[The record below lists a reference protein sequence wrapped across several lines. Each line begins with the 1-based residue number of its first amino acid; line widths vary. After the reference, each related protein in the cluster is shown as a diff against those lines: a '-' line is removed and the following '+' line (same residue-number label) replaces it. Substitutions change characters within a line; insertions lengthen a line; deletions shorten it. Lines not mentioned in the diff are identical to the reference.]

1 MKKMFSLWAMVLL
14 VLLFGA
20 CTADYDTFGSSD
32 YKAFNDITFEE
43 QEGGS
48 SVFADEH
55 LINVTLKAPKK
66 KTWDSV
72 TIEHINISSMAT
84 LHLVDGKFKEFPS
97 DSAALDS
104 LANHV
109 SYVEKSLKEGSR
121 IRIPASLRVYLMV
134 VSESGE
140 PSLWQL
146 SFTIPGVEV
155 SSSSVSGDDENS
167 ETSSSSVESDD
178 ESSSSQEESSS
189 SSQEVLSD
197 DVSFSLKFVGELAND
212 VNGDTIFVTFPQG
225 TDLKK
230 VVVDSASVMIH
241 RKASLDSDPLK
252 VKDWSSAQ
260 SFKVTAEDSSAK
272 TWIVIVQS
280 IKNSAAV
287 LNVAF
292 KDQLKV
298 NRSGDTV
305 AIKLV
310 NGMTLEEAVLDSFT
324 VSDGASVK
332 PVPSEVKEW
341 KDVQSFTVTAENG
354 NKKTWVVTLAIAEA
368 GEKASDKK
376 ELISISALGEVKDA
390 SIDAANKK
398 VVLHLASQESMKA
411 VEINVS
417 VSASASHN
425 LQDGAIDLRAPVE
438 MTITAEDASYETW
451 TISADYPLSSEAKI
465 LKFAL
470 EGVATTDAPAI
481 DDSRHTITMEVPY
494 EAKLA
499 EVFFVDSISAM
510 ATQTPAKGSPLD
522 LSSGSATI
530 TVVAEDGTSVEWS
543 VVVTKAAPVQVFA
556 PRILSMK
563 IDGKDA
569 VVDSVSENGKLV
581 YWVHYDNLDFLSDL
595 TALKVSDI
603 KLSEGASVSGV
614 EEGSGYDLGRGI
626 VATVSNSKGE
636 KLSYEIR
643 AGYQYPNSNLEKWT
657 KNKPDSWDNGN
668 QSVVTITSS
677 TSSYGSTSAHMTTKK
692 AAGVLASGNLFIG
705 TFNPKGVPAIS
716 LGGDNMLKYD
726 DGNEL
731 IDFGKPFA
739 ARPRY
744 MEVDLKYT
752 PKGNDS
758 CDAYIILENRT
769 STVAADNSTCYNMGC
784 NVKRSSSDVNTLVAS
799 AWFRSNSDSDD
810 SDPDVVSI
818 SSPNEF
824 GLRTVRLK
832 LKYGAPLEKSPI
844 MNVGSEKGKV
854 SVLYEGALLNSKG
867 IDNHVVV
874 GDGSLP
880 VTHIRIV
887 VASSADGNHY
897 EGSEGSVLI
906 ADNIRLI
913 Y

>member
-1 MKKMFSLWAMVLL
+1 MKKMLSLLVSALL
-14 VLLFGA
+14 VLSVIA
-20 CTADYDTFGSSD
+20 CTADYDTFGTSD

-43 QEGGS
+43 QDGS
-48 SVFADEH
+48 SSIYAEEH
-55 LINVTLKAPKK
+55 QINVTLKTPKK

-72 TIEHINISSMAT
+72 TIDCINISSMAT

-104 LANHV
+104 LAKKV
-109 SYVEKSLKEGSR
+109 SYVERNLKEGSK
-121 IRIPASLRVYLMV
+121 IRVPESLRVYLVV

-140 PSLWQL
+140 PSIWQL
-146 SFTIPGVEV
+146 TFTIPGVDV
-155 SSSSVSGDDENS
+155 SSSSISEDDAS
-167 ETSSSSVESDD
+167 DASSSSVESDD
-178 ESSSSQEESSS
+178 DSSSSEGESSSSLQEI
-189 SSQEVLSD
+189 LSD
-197 DVSFSLKFVGELAND
+197 DVSFALNFVGEVANE
-212 VNGDTIFVTFPQG
+212 VRGDTIYVTFPQG
-225 TDLKK
+225 TNLMN
-230 VVVDSASVMIH
+230 VVVDSSSVTIH
-241 RKASLDSDPLK
+241 RKASLDADPLR
-252 VKDWSSAQ
+252 VKDWSSAR

-272 TWIVIVQS
+272 TWIVVAQS
-280 IKNSAAV
+280 IKSSAAV
-287 LNVAF
+287 LSVSF
-292 KDQLKV
+292 KNQLKV
-298 NRSGDTV
+298 NRSGDTI

-310 NGMTLEEAVLDSFT
+310 NGQTLERAALDVFM
-324 VSDGASVK
+324 VSEGASVK
-332 PVPSEVKEW
+332 PVPTEVKEW
-341 KDVQSFTVTAENG
+341 KDLQSFTVTAENG
-354 NKKTWVVTLAIAEA
+354 SSKTWIVALAIAEA
-368 GEKASDKK
+368 DEKASDEK
-376 ELISISALGEVKDA
+376 ELVSISAVGEVKQA

-398 VVLHLASQESMKA
+398 VVLHLSSQEAMKA

-417 VSASASHN
+417 VSASASQN

-438 MTITAEDASYETW
+438 MTITAEDASSETW
-451 TISADYPLSSEAKI
+451 TISADYPQSSEAKI

-470 EGVATTDAPAI
+470 EGIATTEEPSI
-481 DDSRHTITMEVPY
+481 DNAKHTISMGVPY
-494 EAKLA
+494 EANLS
-499 EVFFVDSISAM
+499 EVFFVDSISAK
-510 ATQTPAKGSPLD
+510 ASQTPAKGSPLN

-530 TVVAEDGTSVEWS
+530 TIIAEDGTSVDWTI
-543 VVVTKAAPVQVFA
+543 VVTRAAPAQVLA
-556 PRILSMK
+556 PRILGLK

-569 VVDSVSENGKLV
+569 VVDSVEENGKFV
-581 YWVHYDNLDFLSDL
+581 YWVHYDNLEFLSDL
-595 TALKVSDI
+595 TALKISDV
-603 KLSEGASVSGV
+603 KLSDGASITGV
-614 EEGSGYDLGRGI
+614 EEGSGYDLGRGV

-643 AGYQYPNSNLEKWT
+643 AGYQYPNSNLEKWSS
-657 KNKPDSWDNGN
+657 NKPEGWDNGN
-668 QSVVTITSS
+668 QTGLVSVTITSS
-677 TSSYGSTSAHMTTKK
+677 TSSYGSYSAYMTTKK
-692 AAGVLASGNLFIG
+692 APVVSTLASGNLFIG
-705 TFNPKGVPAIS
+705 KMNPKGVAATS
-716 LGGDNMLKYD
+716 MLSYK

-799 AWFRSNSDSDD
+799 AWFRSSSDSDD

-832 LKYGAPLEKSPI
+832 LKYGTPFENSPI

-854 SVLYEGALLNSKG
+854 SVLYDGGLLNSKG

-874 GDGSLP
+874 GDGSHP